1 MKRRLYKLYGFMHS
15 LKYVKELSASI
26 SSIFDERI
34 LENRE
39 HIKMAA
45 DWLLYMQNSDGGYS
59 RKFSFIRG
67 RDISYIETTGY
78 IIPTMIAVGKYL
90 DNQKYI
96 DSALKAGRWLLEI
109 QNEDGSFNEIDTNKP
124 FAFDTGQCLFG
135 LIALYEYTHDQNY
148 YESSFRAVEWLAQN
162 QEDDGSWQ
170 RVAYHKQKHTY
181 YTRVASA
188 IYSFALISENEAFQ
202 NVALKNI
209 DWLVKNQLSNG
220 YFKYSAFSEGEDAY
234 LHTLIY
240 ILEGVLDIYEYNGDQ
255 KLLDAIL
262 LNSEVFKNLNC
273 NRDLILCSQYNQNF
287 DCVNSERCMT
297 GLAQWAGVA
306 LRIFEITGDEAYK
319 HCAINTLFYLKAKQI
334 KSSTMK
340 GAFSASIPFWGRYGW
355 FDFVNWTNKFFID
368 TMLIY
373 EKLELTY
380 LDEQER
386 FVGSAFNMS
395 SSVVT
400 DSLSYMDLQYIEQ
413 LQNILPRDKKIKVL
427 DVGCGRG
434 VLIETLKKKYP
445 NIDFYG
451 IDPVFEGE
459 NIIKGSSYKIDF
471 DDNSFDIVMSFEVLQ
486 HTYLEASLAEFY
498 RVLKN
503 DAKIIIA
510 ERNRYSILGVLKPFF
525 ECFGR
530 WMYPFDSPFREKW
543 YGVQEWRYYLG
554 VSGFFIKNLVTIEG
568 RGKPFFNRYLFIEG
582 KKN

>member
-34 LENRE
+34 FENRE

-135 LIALYEYTHDQNY
+135 LIALYKYTHDQNY
-148 YESSFRAVEWLAQN
+148 YKSSFRAVEWLAQN

-188 IYSFALISENEAFQ
+188 IYSFALISENETFK

-209 DWLVKNQLSNG
+209 DWVVKNQLANG

-262 LNSEVFKNLNC
+262 LNSEVFKNLNG

-319 HCAINTLFYLKAKQI
+319 HCAMNTLFYLKAKQM

-368 TMLIY
+368 TMLMY

-413 LQNILPRDKKIKVL
+413 LQKILPRDKKIKVL

-434 VLIETLKKKYP
+434 VLIETLKKQYP

-510 ERNRYSILGVLKPFF
+510 ERNRHSILGVLKPFF

-543 YGVQEWRYYLG
+543 YGVQEWRYHLG
-554 VSGFFIKNLVTIEG
+554 VGGFFIKNFVTIEG

>member
-1 MKRRLYKLYGFMHS
+1 MKRNIYKLYGFLRS
-15 LKYVKELSASI
+15 LFYPKVLY
-26 SSIFDERI
+26 SSSMVIFDEQI
-34 LENRE
+34 FEDKK
-39 HIKMAA
+39 HIELAS
-45 DWLLYMQNSDGGYS
+45 DWLLYMQNRDGGYS
-59 RKFSFIRG
+59 RKFSFISG
-67 RDISYIETTGY
+67 RDRSYIETTGY
-78 IIPTMIAVGKYL
+78 IIPTLIEAGKYL
-90 DNQKYI
+90 NKRKYI
-96 DSALKAGRWLLEI
+96 NSALKAGEWLLDV
-109 QNEDGSFNEIDTNKP
+109 QNRDGSFSEIDTHKP
-124 FAFDTGQCLFG
+124 YAFDTGQCLIG
-135 LIALYEYTHDQNY
+135 LNYLYEYTKDENY
-148 YESSFRAVEWLAQN
+148 LSAARQAAYWLQEN
-162 QEDDGSWQ
+162 QEDDGSWKK
-170 RVAYHKQKHTY
+170 VAYNEEKHSY

-188 IYSFALISENEAFQ
+188 MYKYGMLVDDVLIKAS
-202 NVALKNI
+202 ALKNI
-209 DWLVKNQLSNG
+209 EWVLSLQKENG
-220 YFKYSAFSEGEDAY
+220 YFQQSSFLEGMPAY

-240 ILEGVLDIYEYNGDQ
+240 ILEGLLDIYEYTNDQ
-255 KLLDAIL
+255 KILDAVL
-262 LNSEVFKNLNC
+262 LNSEKFKNINLH
-273 NRDLILCSQYNQNF
+273 RDLILCSQYNEDF
-287 DCVNSERCMT
+287 TCVNNERCMT
-297 GLAQWAGVA
+297 GLAQWAGVT

-319 HCAINTLFYLKAKQI
+319 HCAMNTLFYLKAKQI

-368 TMLIY
+368 TMLMY

-413 LQNILPRDKKIKVL
+413 LQKILPRDKKIKVL

-434 VLIETLKKKYP
+434 VLIETLKKQYP

-543 YGVQEWRYYLG
+543 YGVQEWRYHLG
-554 VSGFFIKNLVTIEG
+554 VSGFFIKNFVTIEG